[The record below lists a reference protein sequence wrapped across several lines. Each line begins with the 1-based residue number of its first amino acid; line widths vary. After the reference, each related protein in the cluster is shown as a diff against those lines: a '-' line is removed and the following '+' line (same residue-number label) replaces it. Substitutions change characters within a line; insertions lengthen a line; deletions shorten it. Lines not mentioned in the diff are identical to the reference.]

1 MQGAEKLKTPQVT
14 VLRLNHRKYRDPRL
28 TTHVFLTARALGV
41 KQGFFSGDQD
51 ESLIQTMENLVEE
64 WGGNFTLS
72 WISSWKQF
80 LQREKSVGSQII
92 HLTMYG
98 TTLQEGLAW
107 LRRPENPVHRAVV
120 IVGGA
125 KVPGPIYGLA
135 DLNVSVGNQP
145 HSEVAALA
153 ILLYEWFGKSRL
165 YTNHQGKKSIIPSAT
180 GKQMRDS
187 AETKNKG
194 A

>member
-1 MQGAEKLKTPQVT
+1 MKTPQVI

-41 KQGFFSGDQD
+41 RQGYFSGDQD
-51 ESLIQTMENLVEE
+51 ETLIQTIDKLVEE
-64 WGGNFTLS
+64 WGGNFTVK
-72 WISSWKQF
+72 WISSWRQF
-80 LQREKSVGSQII
+80 LQLEKSAGSRII

-98 TTLQEGLAW
+98 TALQDGLTW
-107 LRRPENPVHRAVV
+107 LRSPENPINRAVV

-125 KVPGPIYGLA
+125 KVPGLIYSLA

-165 YTNHQGKKSIIPSAT
+165 YTGYQGKKSIIPSAN
-180 GKQMRDS
+180 GKQMKFFEG
-187 AETKNKG
+187 AEKKEV
-194 A
+194 